1 MIKILVD
8 SASDI
13 DQQEAIKK
21 GIAMIPIE
29 VQFGEEQYLDGV
41 NLSHREFFENL
52 IESSELPKTSQINE
66 YRWNEK
72 FEKLIKNGDQV
83 IAIVL
88 SSKLSGT
95 YNNAKTAAKKYEGKV
110 FA

>member
-1 MIKILVD
+1 
-8 SASDI
+8 
-13 DQQEAIKK
+13 
-21 GIAMIPIE
+21 MIPIE

-41 NLSHREFFENL
+41 NLSHREFFEKL

-72 FEKLIKNGDQV
+72 FEKLTKNGDQV

-88 SSKLSGT
+88 SSKLRAHIT
-95 YNNAKTAAKKYEGKV
+95 TQKPLPKNMKAKCL
-110 FA
+110 